1 LSIDEPPVARN
12 RLQQI
17 SDTCRGHDVSSQ
29 SHYITALLPKE
40 EKNMDQKYKIKP
52 RSIGRRPGLKQLNL
66 IVILIA
72 LSLSLSA
79 CAIGPGSVTG
89 SQATTTRMPD
99 PTSATTSA
107 GTDQTDTDATTTAA
121 AIRALIRPTEASQML
136 ADDPRAIL
144 LDVRTEAEFKS
155 GHIPGALLIPVEE
168 LSGRLGELPEDRTTP
183 IIVYCRTGRRS
194 SLAVD
199 ILAEAGYRLLYDLG
213 GILDWP
219 YETQAG

>member
-1 LSIDEPPVARN
+1 
-12 RLQQI
+12 
-17 SDTCRGHDVSSQ
+17 
-29 SHYITALLPKE
+29 
-40 EKNMDQKYKIKP
+40 
-52 RSIGRRPGLKQLNL
+52 
-66 IVILIA
+66 
-72 LSLSLSA
+72 
-79 CAIGPGSVTG
+79 
-89 SQATTTRMPD
+89 MPD